1 MKNIVVLAALVT
13 ALISAPAFAGGGGGR
28 GGLAINANVLVGAGG
43 VHGLLNGGGRGYG
56 VVAVNANVTT
66 GKGGVL
72 GAILG
77 GGRGGNGGH
86 SGSGC
91 GC

>member
-1 MKNIVVLAALVT
+1 MKKIAILAAVAST
-13 ALISAPAFAGGGGGR
+13 LIGAPAFAGGGGK
-28 GGLAINANVLVGAGG
+28 GLAINANVLTGTGG
-43 VHGLLNGGGRGYG
+43 VLGLLNGTSGLGI
-56 VVAVNANVTT
+56 NANVST

-77 GGRGGNGGH
+77 GGGRGGRGGGH